1 MNTIIHKN
9 IDENNRNEV
18 LLELDRLR
26 KERLKYNIDNIPRP
40 SHIKR
45 EDFSEGFLYARAKDS
60 YYESYI
66 KQYKTLD
73 DEVKRLQEIS
83 SELFYNEIKK
93 EINEKKETISL
104 VQRQIQIQN
113 EYDNIDNDEYKRISR
128 QETNHKYYQ
137 KNKDKLIIK
146 SLARQHRNN
155 EKKIKSIT
163 NDYNKH
169 LINGDTDIIRPLCPC
184 GRCCDLVN
192 FKNSIKHSKITKHQL
207 FKSIIRLI
215 YYKRQDRKIKTVI
228 DNINKQLIEFK
239 KNVRVINHKGESVVV
254 LNKRDKEILQ
264 LYNDMAGEIDENK
277 YIIREPYI
285 NKVKYNNQYQDKVLL
300 LKKRRVKFKNL
311 HN

>member
-1 MNTIIHKN
+1 MNTIIQKN
-9 IDENNRNEV
+9 IDENDRNEV
-18 LLELDRLR
+18 LDELDRLR
-26 KERLKYNIDNIPRP
+26 KERLKYNIYDIPRP

-45 EDFSEGFLYARAKDS
+45 EDFSEVFLYARAKDG
-60 YYESYI
+60 YYESYT
-66 KQYKTLD
+66 KQYNILD
-73 DEVKRLQEIS
+73 DEIKRLQGVS
-83 SELFYNEIKK
+83 SELFYNEVKK
-93 EINEKKETISL
+93 QNEKEKGKISL

-137 KNKDKLIIK
+137 RNKDKLIIK
-146 SLARQHRNN
+146 SMARQYRNN

-163 NDYNKH
+163 NEHNKH
-169 LINGDTDIIRPLCPC
+169 LINGDTDITRPLCPC

-192 FKNSIKHSKITKHQL
+192 FKNSIKHSKITKHKL
-207 FKSIIRLI
+207 FKSIIHLI
-215 YYKRQDRKIKTVI
+215 YYKRQDKKIKNVI
-228 DNINKQLIEFK
+228 DKINKELIEFK
-239 KNVRVINHKGESVVV
+239 KNIRIINHKGESVVV

-300 LKKRRVKFKNL
+300 LKKRRVNL
-311 HN
+311 KKVNN